1 MAARILL
8 VRRLA
13 KLALLAAFAA
23 VGVWWL
29 GHVPYDPEAIYRP
42 IPHAATAV
50 GRHLALPARWEDLLE
65 NPLAVALMRTAGADA
80 EAAAELTRDEESRKW
95 FEKLAGREGT
105 LAYLPGRFG
114 GAPAWMAASH
124 LGGESQKLRWQ
135 LTLFRVPG
143 FERMEQFPG
152 RSVWRVS
159 TPDLD
164 PRMKLAIAFGE
175 GILMACLSENPFAIA
190 EVLGAYDGTVQR
202 LMDDEPSF
210 RKFAKTDGRTVPD
223 RFWIRDGSREAG
235 EASPGIWVEV
245 GALSGEA
252 ISLTASSE
260 GLAGVPRDGGMGADL
275 EGLAKRAG
283 EAPCAAALVP
293 RETLRAIGARA
304 EMPRAARHA
313 VEMALEASEGP
324 YVALFMEGE
333 FGGRLGWGAMR
344 TLGLSGLRVPT
355 VVVAAPV
362 GGEGEA
368 AAAVQR
374 MLDAS
379 NARYRAAF
387 VLRPVA
393 EAGGTVHVLESA
405 GGNEWVDEL
414 ARSDRPAYAV
424 ADGWLLAA
432 SNQDALRKLVRGDA
446 ATAAAPAWA
455 EKIRTGRALAVWIDL
470 ARGGKVARD
479 AIATWS
485 MAQAI
490 LGGGS
495 TQEIRERLNEA
506 KAWIDALAPFGEVR
520 AELGRRAGRT
530 ELAVDFG
537 LSAGQ
542 EQNRM
547 AKP

>member
-1 MAARILL
+1 
-8 VRRLA
+8 
-13 KLALLAAFAA
+13 
-23 VGVWWL
+23 
-29 GHVPYDPEAIYRP
+29 
-42 IPHAATAV
+42 
-50 GRHLALPARWEDLLE
+50 
-65 NPLAVALMRTAGADA
+65 
-80 EAAAELTRDEESRKW
+80 
-95 FEKLAGREGT
+95 
-105 LAYLPGRFG
+105 
-114 GAPAWMAASH
+114 
-124 LGGESQKLRWQ
+124 
-135 LTLFRVPG
+135 
-143 FERMEQFPG
+143 
-152 RSVWRVS
+152 
-159 TPDLD
+159 
-164 PRMKLAIAFGE
+164 
-175 GILMACLSENPFAIA
+175 
-190 EVLGAYDGTVQR
+190 
-202 LMDDEPSF
+202 
-210 RKFAKTDGRTVPD
+210 
-223 RFWIRDGSREAG
+223 
-235 EASPGIWVEV
+235 
-245 GALSGEA
+245 
-252 ISLTASSE
+252 
-260 GLAGVPRDGGMGADL
+260 
-275 EGLAKRAG
+275 
-283 EAPCAAALVP
+283 
-293 RETLRAIGARA
+293 
-304 EMPRAARHA
+304 
-313 VEMALEASEGP
+313 
-324 YVALFMEGE
+324 
-333 FGGRLGWGAMR
+333 MR

-446 ATAAAPAWA
+446 ATAAAPGWA

>member
-1 MAARILL
+1 ML
-8 VRRLA
+8 

-23 VGVWWL
+23 GGIWWL

-50 GRHLALPARWEDLLE
+50 GRHLALPSRWEDLAG
-65 NPLAVALMRTAGADA
+65 NPLAAALMRTAGGDA
-80 EAAAELTRDEESRKW
+80 EAAAGLARDEESRKW

-105 LAYLPGRFG
+105 VAYLPGRLG
-114 GAPAWMAASH
+114 GAAAWMAASH

-143 FERMEQFPG
+143 FERMEEFPG
-152 RSVWRVS
+152 RSAWRVA

-175 GILMACLSENPFAIA
+175 GILMACLSENPYAIA

-202 LMDDEPSF
+202 LMDEEPSF
-210 RKFAKTDGRTVPD
+210 REFAKTDGRTVPD
-223 RFWIRDGSREAG
+223 RFWIRDESRDAAER
-235 EASPGIWVEV
+235 SPGIWVEAT
-245 GALSGEA
+245 ALRGDAAALEA
-252 ISLTASSE
+252 RSE
-260 GLAGVPRDGGMGADL
+260 GFAWVPRDAGAAADL
-275 EGLAKRAG
+275 EGLARRAG
-283 EAPCAAALVP
+283 DAPCAAALAS
-293 RETLRAIGARA
+293 RAALEAIGARA

-313 VEMALEASEGP
+313 VEMALGASEGP
-324 YVALFMEGE
+324 YVALFMDGD

-355 VVVAAPV
+355 VAVAAPV
-362 GGEGEA
+362 AGEAEA

-393 EAGGTVHVLESA
+393 ETGGTVHVLESA

-414 ARSDRPAYAV
+414 ARTDRPAYAV
-424 ADGWLLAA
+424 VDGWLLAA
-432 SNQDALRKLVRGDA
+432 SNQDALRKLVRGEA
-446 ATAAAPAWA
+446 ATEAAPAWA

-485 MAQAI
+485 MAQAL

-506 KAWIDALAPFGEVR
+506 KAWIDALAPLGEVR
-520 AELGRRAGRT
+520 AELGRRGGKT

-542 EQNRM
+542 GQNRM